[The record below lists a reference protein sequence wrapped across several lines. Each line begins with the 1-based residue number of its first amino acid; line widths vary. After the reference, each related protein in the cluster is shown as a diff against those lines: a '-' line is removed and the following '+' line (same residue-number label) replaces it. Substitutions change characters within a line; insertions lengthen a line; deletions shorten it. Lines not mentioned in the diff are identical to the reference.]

1 MGRIVASKTKW
12 VKDYYLRRIA
22 AAIIRKVATGKLVV
36 DLVSFSLSR
45 TAFVATASTSSL
57 PPSSVTSS

>member
-1 MGRIVASKTKW
+1 M
-12 VKDYYLRRIA
+12 KDYYLRRIA
-22 AAIIRKVATGKLVV
+22 AAIIRKVTTGKLVV

-45 TAFVATASTSSL
+45 TTFVATASASSL